1 MMAVVVPSTI
11 GESLYWSYA
20 QMAMAFASA
29 RHNEPTYQQTD
40 YIVRSKTYYGLL
52 RGRLKLG
59 TFFKDEKEKITGA
72 GLCAYCGGTE
82 NLSLDH
88 LIPSLQGG
96 QDAADNLVTACR
108 TCNSSKGARD
118 LLEWSAMRGEL
129 PTLVLLRRYLKLAIR
144 YCVKNNLMEVPL
156 VEAATLHPTLPF
168 ALAALPHS
176 LPPPALLQG
185 RFVAEDE

>member
-1 MMAVVVPSTI
+1 MATVVPSTI

-29 RHNEPTYQQTD
+29 RHGEPTYQQTD

-59 TFFKDEKEKITGA
+59 TLFKDEREKITSA
-72 GLCAYCGGTE
+72 GHCAYCGRTE
-82 NLSLDH
+82 NLSIDH
-88 LIPSLQGG
+88 LIPRLHGG
-96 QDAADNLVTACR
+96 EDGADNLVTACR
-108 TCNSSKGARD
+108 SCNSSKGARD
-118 LLEWSAMRGEL
+118 LLEWAGSRGEL

-144 YCVKNNLMEVPL
+144 YCLRNDLMDVPL
-156 VEAATLHPTLPF
+156 IAAGALNPPLPF

-176 LPPPALLQG
+176 LPPPSLLVA
-185 RFVAEDE
+185 RFCPEGE